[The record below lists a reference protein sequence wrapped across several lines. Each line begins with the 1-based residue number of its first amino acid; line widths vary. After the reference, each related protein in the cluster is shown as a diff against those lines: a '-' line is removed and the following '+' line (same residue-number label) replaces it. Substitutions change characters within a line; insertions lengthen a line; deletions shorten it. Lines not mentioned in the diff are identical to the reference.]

1 MYQYSFSPYGGIA
14 AACYVSEQR
23 LYLRCVLFLINILP
37 IFTPFILRADLLPVF
52 YYPFLV
58 NIAASIALA
67 GICTVHC

>member
-1 MYQYSFSPYGGIA
+1 
-14 AACYVSEQR
+14 
-23 LYLRCVLFLINILP
+23 LP

-67 GICTVHC
+67 GICTVHCSANVAIIFLFAYAAAASLPGAC